1 MYIVARDSE
10 LAGFADLRVREETG
24 GGGGGVGPHGA
35 SLKTRK

>member
-24 GGGGGVGPHGA
+24 GGAGRLGA
-35 SLKTRK
+35 SLITRK